1 MATLLYRLGR
11 GAFRRRRWVTLAW
24 AAVVLGVV
32 LGAMSAGEA
41 GDDSDSMPGIESQ
54 HAFDLINERFPGAEA
69 EGADARIVLVAPDG
83 RQVTASE
90 YRAAIDTLVAEVA
103 DGPQVAAVS
112 DPLDAA
118 TVSQDGSTAYATVTY
133 EVTEDNVTDAGRA
146 DLTAAVER
154 ARTSGL
160 TVEAGGGAVAGEPP
174 AGIGEFLGIG
184 VAAVVLLITFGSLAA
199 AGLPLIT
206 AVVGVA
212 LTLASIVALGSALG
226 MSTASGD
233 LAMMIGIAVGVDYA
247 LLVVSRYREERAE
260 GHDAR
265 EAAGLAVGTA
275 GSAVVFAG
283 LTVVIALAGLSVIGV
298 PSLTKMGLAAAGA
311 VVIAVLITLTL
322 VPALCGF
329 WPDEIGRAHV

>member
-1 MATLLYRLGR
+1 M
-11 GAFRRRRWVTLAW
+11 
-24 AAVVLGVV
+24 
-32 LGAMSAGEA
+32 
-41 GDDSDSMPGIESQ
+41 
-54 HAFDLINERFPGAEA
+54 
-69 EGADARIVLVAPDG
+69 
-83 RQVTASE
+83 
-90 YRAAIDTLVAEVA
+90 
-103 DGPQVAAVS
+103 
-112 DPLDAA
+112 
-118 TVSQDGSTAYATVTY
+118 
-133 EVTEDNVTDAGRA
+133 TEDNVTDAGRA

-247 LLVVSRYREERAE
+247 LLVVSATAKSAPRGTTPGRRR
-260 GHDAR
+260 GWPWAR
-265 EAAGLAVGTA
+265 PDPR
-275 GSAVVFAG
+275 S
-283 LTVVIALAGLSVIGV
+283 SSPDS
-298 PSLTKMGLAAAGA
+298 PSSSRW
-311 VVIAVLITLTL
+311 
-322 VPALCGF
+322 PAC
-329 WPDEIGRAHV
+329 R